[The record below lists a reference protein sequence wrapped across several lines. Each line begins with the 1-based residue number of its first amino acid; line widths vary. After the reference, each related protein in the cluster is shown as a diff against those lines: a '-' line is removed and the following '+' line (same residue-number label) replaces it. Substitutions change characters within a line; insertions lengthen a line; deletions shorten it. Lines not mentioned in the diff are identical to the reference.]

1 MLEDLTPEEGAHMAA
16 VAQKQQGPVNERALE
31 DYIRIIRQEYDSRS
45 VSSEKDLLALRDKL
59 RERKGYEG

>member
-1 MLEDLTPEEGAHMAA
+1 MAA